1 MQTVP
6 GSSAPTSPLS
16 PGGSGGLPSD
26 SLANGWP
33 WREHAGWQVIQID
46 ACIVLYWYKPSS
58 NLLPQHLQEVACNST
73 PYTEQRLC
81 QPQALFSSFDRS
93 SKNPAM
99 RLCSTRVRMWESKSI
114 QKPCPL
120 ASPSVWSLM
129 INPAAQRCA
138 SEVVTCICRAA
149 TRSLAS
155 ETFWLSSVFEVSDAV
170 AVALASLPKGGN
182 GEKIEER
189 MVLACCS
196 WTCKGKMSGGGW
208 WRDCFTSIQYTYIY
222 IYYISYIYISIS
234 LKGCFPMLSRSDP
247 PHAARLKQ
255 RQARDGTKI
264 VNTEGAKRQ
273 DVRSCAKSCNSS
285 VREACDAS
293 ASWSLASI
301 VDFAS
306 WPQFPQDQS
315 LPAKPCKAMQSLQG
329 LCTPCIRFPS
339 KDFEYMHGIFNTSH
353 SHESCSP
360 CSFPSA
366 LGASTSL
373 LDVWHE
379 LKASSKV
386 LSLELCWNLCKIC
399 FPVPNWSASN
409 YI

>member
-1 MQTVP
+1 
-6 GSSAPTSPLS
+6 
-16 PGGSGGLPSD
+16 
-26 SLANGWP
+26 
-33 WREHAGWQVIQID
+33 
-46 ACIVLYWYKPSS
+46 
-58 NLLPQHLQEVACNST
+58 
-73 PYTEQRLC
+73 
-81 QPQALFSSFDRS
+81 
-93 SKNPAM
+93 
-99 RLCSTRVRMWESKSI
+99 
-114 QKPCPL
+114 
-120 ASPSVWSLM
+120 
-129 INPAAQRCA
+129 
-138 SEVVTCICRAA
+138 
-149 TRSLAS
+149 
-155 ETFWLSSVFEVSDAV
+155 
-170 AVALASLPKGGN
+170 
-182 GEKIEER
+182 
-189 MVLACCS
+189 
-196 WTCKGKMSGGGW
+196 MSGGGW
-208 WRDCFTSIQYTYIY
+208 WRDCFTSNQYIY
-222 IYYISYIYISIS
+222 IYITHIYIYISIC

-315 LPAKPCKAMQSLQG
+315 LPAKPCKAMQSHAKPCKAMQSRAKPCKAMQSLQG

-386 LSLELCWNLCKIC
+386 LSLELC
-399 FPVPNWSASN
+399 
-409 YI
+409 

>member
-1 MQTVP
+1 MLSQLPWPPCQREETGRKSRNEWFWHVALELAKGRCQVEDGGGTV
-6 GSSAPTSPLS
+6 
-16 PGGSGGLPSD
+16 
-26 SLANGWP
+26 SL
-33 WREHAGWQVIQID
+33 VINID
-46 ACIVLYWYKPSS
+46 IYIIYI
-58 NLLPQHLQEVACNST
+58 NMFEG
-73 PYTEQRLC
+73 
-81 QPQALFSSFDRS
+81 LFSY
-93 SKNPAM
+93 A
-99 RLCSTRVRMWESKSI
+99 
-114 QKPCPL
+114 
-120 ASPSVWSLM
+120 
-129 INPAAQRCA
+129 
-138 SEVVTCICRAA
+138 
-149 TRSLAS
+149 
-155 ETFWLSSVFEVSDAV
+155 
-170 AVALASLPKGGN
+170 
-182 GEKIEER
+182 
-189 MVLACCS
+189 
-196 WTCKGKMSGGGW
+196 
-208 WRDCFTSIQYTYIY
+208 
-222 IYYISYIYISIS
+222 
-234 LKGCFPMLSRSDP
+234 FPF
-247 PHAARLKQ
+247 ARLKQ

-315 LPAKPCKAMQSLQG
+315 LPAKPCKAMQSHAKPCKAMQSLQG

-386 LSLELCWNLCKIC
+386 LSLELC
-399 FPVPNWSASN
+399 
-409 YI
+409 

>member
-1 MQTVP
+1 MRCLVLIQTVLQSVATTFARGRLQLDSVHMQNKGFVSLKRCFRALTGAQRILPWDFAQP
-6 GSSAPTSPLS
+6 GS
-16 PGGSGGLPSD
+16 
-26 SLANGWP
+26 
-33 WREHAGWQVIQID
+33 E
-46 ACIVLYWYKPSS
+46 C
-58 NLLPQHLQEVACNST
+58 E
-73 PYTEQRLC
+73 
-81 QPQALFSSFDRS
+81 
-93 SKNPAM
+93 NPKA
-99 RLCSTRVRMWESKSI
+99 SKSHVHLR
-114 QKPCPL
+114 PL
-120 ASPSVWSLM
+120 VCDHSWSLM
-129 INPAAQRCA
+129 INPAARRCA

-189 MVLACCS
+189 MVLACRS

-208 WRDCFTSIQYTYIY
+208 WRDCFTSNQYTYIL
-222 IYYISYIYISIS
+222 YISYISIS
-234 LKGCFPMLSRSDP
+234 LKGYFPMLSRSDP

-315 LPAKPCKAMQSLQG
+315 LPAKPCKAYKGFARLASDSLRRTSNTCMESSIRLTAMSHAAHAAFPAPSGPLLLSWMFGMSSRHPPKCWVWNSAEISAKYVFQCRINPHQTIYNLRSQCYPDSPTTSCTG
-329 LCTPCIRFPS
+329 LPCHIVYSVKPS
-339 KDFEYMHGIFNTSH
+339 
-353 SHESCSP
+353 
-360 CSFPSA
+360 
-366 LGASTSL
+366 SL
-373 LDVWHE
+373 P
-379 LKASSKV
+379 
-386 LSLELCWNLCKIC
+386 NL
-399 FPVPNWSASN
+399 
-409 YI
+409 